1 MAKIIAGIGSSHTPA
16 IGAAVDLN
24 KQESDYWKPMFDGF
38 KPSKQW
44 MADIRPD
51 LAIVVY
57 NDHNNAFDFTMIP
70 TFAVG
75 CADEFPI
82 ADEGWGA
89 RPVPIVKGHPELASH
104 MVQSMVLDEF
114 DITIVNEMQ
123 VDHGLTVPLSLLF
136 GEPDAWPCPVIPV
149 AVNVVQYPPP
159 TGNRCY
165 QFGKAIKKAVESWDE
180 DLNVVVFGTGGM
192 SHQIQGPRAGLIN
205 QDFDKAFLDALSQD
219 PEKLTQISHLEYMRE
234 AGAEAVELVMWLVM
248 RGALGDKVEEIYR
261 FMHVPASS
269 TGVGHIILETR

>member
-24 KQESDYWKPMFDGF
+24 KQETDYWKPMFDGF

-44 MADIRPD
+44 MADTKPD

-89 RPVPIVKGHPELASH
+89 RPVPIVKGHPEMASL

-165 QFGKAIKKAVESWDE
+165 QFGKAIKKRWKA
-180 DLNVVVFGTGGM
+180 GM
-192 SHQIQGPRAGLIN
+192 KI
-205 QDFDKAFLDALSQD
+205 
-219 PEKLTQISHLEYMRE
+219 
-234 AGAEAVELVMWLVM
+234 
-248 RGALGDKVEEIYR
+248 
-261 FMHVPASS
+261 
-269 TGVGHIILETR
+269 

>member
-1 MAKIIAGIGSSHTPA
+1 MARITAGIGTSHTPA
-16 IGAAVDLN
+16 IGAAVDLG
-24 KQESDYWKPMFDGF
+24 KTDTDYWKPLFDGF
-38 KPSKQW
+38 KPAREW
-44 MADIRPD
+44 MAYTPPD
-51 LAIVVY
+51 VAIIVY
-57 NDHNNAFDFTMIP
+57 NDHNNAFDFSMIP

-75 CADEFPI
+75 CGDEFII

-89 RPVPIVKGHPELASH
+89 RPVPLVKGYPEMAAHL
-104 MVQSMVLDEF
+104 VQSLVLDEF

-123 VDHGLTVPLSLLF
+123 VDHGLTVPMSLLW
-136 GEPDAWPCPVIPV
+136 GQPDVWPVRVIPI

-165 QFGKAIKKAVESWDE
+165 NLGKAIGKAVGAWDE
-180 DLNVVVFGTGGM
+180 DLNVVIFGTGGM

-205 QDFDKAFLDALSQD
+205 QDFDRMFLDGLSQD
-219 PEKLTQISHLEYMRE
+219 PEKLARIPHLEYMRE

-248 RGALGDKVEEIYR
+248 RGALGDRVREVYR

-269 TGVGHIILETR
+269 TGVGHIILKAE

>member
-1 MAKIIAGIGSSHTPA
+1 MARITAGIGISHTPA
-16 IGAAVDLN
+16 IGAAVDLG
-24 KQESDYWKPMFDGF
+24 KTDTDYWKPLFDGF
-38 KPSKQW
+38 KPAREW
-44 MADIRPD
+44 MAKTPPD
-51 LAIVVY
+51 VAIIVY
-57 NDHNNAFDFTMIP
+57 NDHNNAFDFSMIP

-75 CADEFPI
+75 CGDEFII

-89 RPVPIVKGHPELASH
+89 RPVPLVKGYPEMAAHL
-104 MVQSMVLDEF
+104 VQSLVLDEF

-123 VDHGLTVPLSLLF
+123 VDHGLTVPMSLLW
-136 GEPDAWPCPVIPV
+136 GQPDVWPVRVIPI

-165 QFGKAIKKAVESWDE
+165 NLGKAIGKAVGAWDE
-180 DLNVVVFGTGGM
+180 DLNVVIFGTGGM

-205 QDFDKAFLDALSQD
+205 QDFDRMFLDGLSLD
-219 PEKLTQISHLEYMRE
+219 PEKLAKIPHLEYMRE

-248 RGALGDKVEEIYR
+248 RGALGDRVREVYR

-269 TGVGHIILETR
+269 TGVGHIILEAE

>member
-159 TGNRCY
+159 TGNRCF
-165 QFGKAIKKAVESWDE
+165 QLGKAIKKAVESWDE

>member
-1 MAKIIAGIGSSHTPA
+1 MARITAGIGTSHTPA
-16 IGAAVDLN
+16 IGAAVDLG
-24 KQESDYWKPMFDGF
+24 KTDTDYWKPLFDGF
-38 KPSKQW
+38 KPAREW
-44 MADIRPD
+44 MAKTPPD
-51 LAIVVY
+51 VAIIVY
-57 NDHNNAFDFTMIP
+57 NDHNNAFDFSMIP

-75 CADEFPI
+75 CGDEFII

-89 RPVPIVKGHPELASH
+89 RPVPLVKGYPEMAAHL
-104 MVQSMVLDEF
+104 VQSLVLDEF

-123 VDHGLTVPLSLLF
+123 VDHGLTVPMSLLW
-136 GEPDAWPCPVIPV
+136 GQPDVWPVRVIPI

-165 QFGKAIKKAVESWDE
+165 NLGKAIGKAVGAWDE
-180 DLNVVVFGTGGM
+180 DLNVVIFGTGGM

-205 QDFDKAFLDALSQD
+205 QDFDRMFLDGLSLD
-219 PEKLTQISHLEYMRE
+219 PEKLAKIPHLEYMRE

-248 RGALGDKVEEIYR
+248 RGALGDRVREIYR

-269 TGVGHIILETR
+269 TGVGHIILEAE